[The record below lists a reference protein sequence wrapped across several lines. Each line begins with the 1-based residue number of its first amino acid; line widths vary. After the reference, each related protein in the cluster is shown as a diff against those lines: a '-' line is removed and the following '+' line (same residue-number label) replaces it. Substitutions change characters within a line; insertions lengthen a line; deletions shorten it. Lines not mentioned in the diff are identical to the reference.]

1 MVYTRVLEARGGD
14 PFRVQVPAF
23 ALDVNPYRGTDP
35 MKAIT
40 PYLTF
45 DGNAGE
51 AMKFYHECLGGEF
64 QIQTFG
70 ESGAGGPPGS
80 ENRVMHARITIGKIM
95 LMASDSMPGH
105 NFVAGT
111 NFSIALECE
120 D

>member
-1 MVYTRVLEARGGD
+1 
-14 PFRVQVPAF
+14 
-23 ALDVNPYRGTDP
+23 

-51 AMKFYHECLGGEF
+51 AMKFYHDCLGGEF

-120 D
+120 DNAEQDKHFGMLSDGGKVTMPLQDTF